1 MVRKKCK
8 CKSCDCA
15 ERALNQSA
23 IFLDKDLK
31 SCISLRDGYQEY
43 YGFEIGLDSK
53 DSDKEFKIYRS
64 SKTIRDCY
72 KDLIGLPVTIDHVN
86 PLKPVP
92 KNKIVGK
99 IKASTLVKLDEKATK
114 TKVAVKNVLDLSD
127 KALKAVKDGK
137 KQLSLGYVCDTG
149 EHKKFDL
156 EQLNIEPHHLA
167 IVDAGRC
174 GDSCSFLDK
183 KGKVNFMS
191 LRREVEVA
199 LTDARSRLSNATSEK
214 DMRNLLVGLKFFSY
228 CDEEGVSEELDSKED
243 DFEDED
249 IDKDMEDSESEEKKE
264 DFEDEEED
272 EATNEE
278 AEESEEAI
286 SDKKHKKAKKDHN
299 IKAMIN
305 QGVKDGVSIIEKA
318 RNFLPSDYDFTGV
331 SSKRVMLDSLH
342 AIYPEEEFRGSEIRT
357 AFKLLK
363 NDVSKHRN
371 FGKSYF
377 RDQSTSELMS
387 IGEEEL

>member
-1 MVRKKCK
+1 M
-8 CKSCDCA
+8 
-15 ERALNQSA
+15 
-23 IFLDKDLK
+23 
-31 SCISLRDGYQEY
+31 
-43 YGFEIGLDSK
+43 
-53 DSDKEFKIYRS
+53 
-64 SKTIRDCY
+64 
-72 KDLIGLPVTIDHVN
+72 
-86 PLKPVP
+86 
-92 KNKIVGK
+92 
-99 IKASTLVKLDEKATK
+99 DEKATK
-114 TKVAVKNVLDLSD
+114 TKVAVKNILDLSD

-149 EHKKFDL
+149 EHNKFDL

-199 LTDARSRLSNATSEK
+199 LTDARSRLSNATNEK

-249 IDKDMEDSESEEKKE
+249 IDKDMEDSEEEKE
-264 DFEDEEED
+264 DFEDEEE
-272 EATNEE
+272 AEE
-278 AEESEEAI
+278 AEEDSEEATN
-286 SDKKHKKAKKDHN
+286 DKKHKKAKKDHN
-299 IKAMIN
+299 IKVMIN
-305 QGVKDGVSIIEKA
+305 QGVKDGISIIEKA
-318 RNFLPSDYDFTGV
+318 KNFLPSDYDFTGV

-342 AIYPEEEFRGSEIRT
+342 SVYPEEEFKGSEIRT

-377 RDQSTSELMS
+377 KDQSTSELMS
-387 IGEEEL
+387 IGDEEL